1 MDSAYD
7 RHWKHNS
14 KVCSQ
19 ILHVQTDAHSNL
31 NRSTCIHRHQTP
43 SYRSIL
49 PTYLYLLFLLL
60 FFYITRC
67 TILTLSIAHIAWFT
81 HNDQQESLNELN
93 DIERRLLCDS
103 TGHDISDHVSL
114 LDSEQW
120 MERNY
125 VIMFWRLIYRLLWFG
140 NWLYK

>member
-1 MDSAYD
+1 MIDTGNTIQKFVVRFSMS
-7 RHWKHNS
+7 KHTHT
-14 KVCSQ
+14 VTW
-19 ILHVQTDAHSNL
+19 IDPHVYTGTKHLVTVVYSPL
-31 NRSTCIHRHQTP
+31 TFICFF
-43 SYRSIL
+43 Y
-49 PTYLYLLFLLL
+49 YY

-81 HNDQQESLNELN
+81 HNDQLESLNELN

-125 VIMFWRLIYRLLWFG
+125 VIIFWRLIYRLLWFG